1 MSAKFK
7 VILAIFVIIVVLYVI
22 NYVISITNK
31 ISMQEKKRESFAN
44 MKVER
49 FANPE
54 STPPTHPSSSNYEIN
69 QMILQAI
76 DIKISN
82 KETQNAVMAKMFTNR
97 DEYIGKTQQQLNDIA
112 TSLASENFDQPTNK
126 IAPSQSPTSVAPPTP
141 IAPLPQRPLQPT
153 IQESKA
159 PASNILIKN
168 TNININDALDVRK
181 LQTDIGNVS
190 DALNDIKSYIN
201 TSSNVAK
208 KETFVQNPTIRE
220 NFAQFDISGIENV
233 KNFASYFAE

>member
-153 IQESKA
+153 IQEY
-159 PASNILIKN
+159 
-168 TNININDALDVRK
+168 TNININDALDVQK